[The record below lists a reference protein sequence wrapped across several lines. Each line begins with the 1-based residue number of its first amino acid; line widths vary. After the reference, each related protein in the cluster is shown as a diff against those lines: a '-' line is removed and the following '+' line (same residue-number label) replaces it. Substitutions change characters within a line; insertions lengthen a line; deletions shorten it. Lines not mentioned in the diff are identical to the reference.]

1 MIKRVFMFEVPNTVG
16 LNDVINAKHLDLYLV
31 DMYYTFML

>member
-1 MIKRVFMFEVPNTVG
+1 VG